1 MQGCSLPLCAVG
13 RIVAIDYGN
22 KRCGIAVTD
31 PAKLIATGLD
41 TVDASRILSWLGD
54 YVKREPVEA
63 LVVGEP
69 VRMNGVPSAVEADI
83 QVFLRSVEKQF
94 PEISIHRQDERFT
107 SKLAMDTLLRGGA
120 SKKQRQQKELV
131 DKVSATLILQSFLDR
146 ENG

>member
-69 VRMNGVPSAVEADI
+69 VRMNGVPSC
-83 QVFLRSVEKQF
+83 LLY
-94 PEISIHRQDERFT
+94 T
-107 SKLAMDTLLRGGA
+107 SPSPRD
-120 SKKQRQQKELV
+120 
-131 DKVSATLILQSFLDR
+131 
-146 ENG
+146 